1 MFAVP
6 GPADAYWSSIITAD
20 AASAVVA
27 ALRAPSGVYNV
38 ADDRPL
44 RRSEHASALAE
55 ALGTSPLQP
64 PPGTAELP
72 EDLTMMLR
80 SQRVTSQLFK
90 TLTGWQPRFP
100 SAWEG
105 WRFVAAGLQQ
115 RPVA

>member
-1 MFAVP
+1 L
-6 GPADAYWSSIITAD
+6 SSVTTDD

-27 ALRAPSGVYNV
+27 ALGAPGGVYNV
-38 ADDRPL
+38 ADRPL

-55 ALGTSPLQP
+55 ALGTDPLRLP
-64 PPGTAELP
+64 SGTADLP
-72 EDLTMMLR
+72 QDLSMMLR
-80 SQRVTSQLFK
+80 SQRVSSQLLK

-105 WRFVAAGLQQ
+105 WRFVVAELRQ